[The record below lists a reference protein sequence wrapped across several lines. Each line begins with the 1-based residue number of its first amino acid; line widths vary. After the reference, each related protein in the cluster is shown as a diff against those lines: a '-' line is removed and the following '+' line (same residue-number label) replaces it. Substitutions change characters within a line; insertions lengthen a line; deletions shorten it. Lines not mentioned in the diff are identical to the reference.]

1 MAEEQQRQ
9 RYGYNDAEGNRV
21 SALRDRFNGG
31 GPGQSGSTFQGGGV
45 ISDIGNAMGGPSS
58 FGFAEGGGDTNRG
71 ATIGRTVGG
80 MMFGPLGFI
89 GGGLLGNMLGGG
101 MRRNPAMAPTA
112 SEMPAQRPSPA
123 MVAAMAP
130 QASMRPQ
137 MNPARMGNVPMS
149 AQPGALSVPPT
160 MPSIMNMPGAVER
173 FITQYGTLAPAIP
186 NTIMMD
192 PAAYTPPPLP
202 GTVMMDPAYSMPS
215 PGVTMP
221 RLTANGYMPR
231 VGMPNDPQMNP
242 LNTAP
247 LMIDFRTGRPMAMQP
262 PRVQ

>member
-9 RYGYNDAEGNRV
+9 RFGYNDAEGNRV
-21 SALRDRFNGG
+21 SALRDMFDGG
-31 GPGQSGSTFQGGGV
+31 GAGRSGPTFQGGGI
-45 ISDIGNAMGGPSS
+45 ISSLGNAMGGPSS

-101 MRRNPAMAPTA
+101 MRRNSAMAPTA

-123 MVAAMAP
+123 MVAARSP
-130 QASMRPQ
+130 ASSI
-137 MNPARMGNVPMS
+137 VPMQRPF
-149 AQPGALSVPPT
+149 APTDAAVPT
-160 MPSIMNMPGAVER
+160 MPSVPSIMNMPGAVER
-173 FITQYGTLAPAIP
+173 FITQYGTLEPTIP
-186 NTIMMD
+186 DTIMMD

-202 GTVMMDPAYSMPS
+202 GTVMMEPAFSMSP

-221 RLTANGYMPR
+221 RWPMTGYMPPAA
-231 VGMPNDPQMNP
+231 MPNDPQINT

>member
-21 SALRDRFNGG
+21 SALRDMFNGG
-31 GPGQSGSTFQGGGV
+31 GPGQSGSTFKGGGI
-45 ISDIGNAMGGPSS
+45 ISDIGNAMGGPSM
-58 FGFAEGGGDTNRG
+58 FGFNEGGGDTNRG

-101 MRRNPAMAPTA
+101 MRRGSAMAPTA

-123 MVAAMAP
+123 MVSAMAP

-173 FITQYGTLAPAIP
+173 FIAEYGGMPSMQAG
-186 NTIMMD
+186 
-192 PAAYTPPPLP
+192 YTPPPLP
-202 GTVMMDPAYSMPS
+202 GTVMMDPSLSMS
-215 PGVTMP
+215 PLGVNRP
-221 RLTANGYMPR
+221 RVSPTGYMPR

>member
-21 SALRDRFNGG
+21 SALRDMFNGG
-31 GPGQSGSTFQGGGV
+31 GPGQSGSTFQGGGI
-45 ISDIGNAMGGPSS
+45 ISDFGNAMGGPSA
-58 FGFAEGGGDTNRG
+58 FGFGEGGGDTNRG

-101 MRRNPAMAPTA
+101 MRRGSAMAPTA

-123 MVAAMAP
+123 MVAARSPAASIVPIERPFAP
-130 QASMRPQ
+130 TDA
-137 MNPARMGNVPMS
+137 V
-149 AQPGALSVPPT
+149 VPT
-160 MPSIMNMPGAVER
+160 MPSVPSIMNMPGAVER
-173 FITQYGTLAPAIP
+173 FITQYGTLEPTIP

-202 GTVMMDPAYSMPS
+202 GVVMMDSSLSMS
-215 PGVTMP
+215 PLGVNMP
-221 RLTANGYMPR
+221 RVSPTGYMPPAA
-231 VGMPNDPQMNP
+231 MPNDPQMNP

-247 LMIDFRTGRPMAMQP
+247 LMIDFRTGRPIAMQP

>member
-21 SALRDRFNGG
+21 SALRDMFNGG
-31 GPGQSGSTFQGGGV
+31 GPGQSGSTFQGGGI
-45 ISDIGNAMGGPSS
+45 ISDFGNAMGGPSA
-58 FGFAEGGGDTNRG
+58 FGFGEGGGDTNRG

-101 MRRNPAMAPTA
+101 MRRGSAMAPTA

-123 MVAAMAP
+123 MVAARSPAASIVPIERPFAP
-130 QASMRPQ
+130 TDA
-137 MNPARMGNVPMS
+137 V
-149 AQPGALSVPPT
+149 VPT
-160 MPSIMNMPGAVER
+160 MPSVPSIMNMPGAVER
-173 FITQYGTLAPAIP
+173 FITQYGTLEPTIP

-202 GTVMMDPAYSMPS
+202 GTVMMNPAFSMPP

>member
-21 SALRDRFNGG
+21 SALRDMFNGG
-31 GPGQSGSTFQGGGV
+31 GPGQSGPTFQGGGI
-45 ISDIGNAMGGPSS
+45 ISSLGNAMGGPSA
-58 FGFAEGGGDTNRG
+58 FGFGEGGGDTNRG

-101 MRRNPAMAPTA
+101 MRRGSAMAPTA
-112 SEMPAQRPSPA
+112 SEMPTQRPSPA
-123 MVAAMAP
+123 MVAARSPA
-130 QASMRPQ
+130 ASI
-137 MNPARMGNVPMS
+137 VPMQRPF
-149 AQPGALSVPPT
+149 APTDAAVPT
-160 MPSIMNMPGAVER
+160 MPSVPSIMNMPGAVER
-173 FITQYGTLAPAIP
+173 FITQYGTLEPTIP

-202 GTVMMDPAYSMPS
+202 GTVMMEPAFSMPS
-215 PGVTMP
+215 PGVNRP
-221 RLTANGYMPR
+221 RVSPTGYMFPAA
-231 VGMPNDPQMNP
+231 MPNDPQMHP

-247 LMIDFRTGRPMAMQP
+247 LMIDFRSGRPIAMQP

>member
-21 SALRDRFNGG
+21 SALRDMFNGG
-31 GPGQSGSTFQGGGV
+31 GPGRSGPTFQGGGI
-45 ISDIGNAMGGPSS
+45 ISSLGNAMGGPSA
-58 FGFAEGGGDTNRG
+58 FGFGEGGGDTNRG

-123 MVAAMAP
+123 MVAARSPA
-130 QASMRPQ
+130 ASI
-137 MNPARMGNVPMS
+137 VPMQRPF
-149 AQPGALSVPPT
+149 APTDARVPT
-160 MPSIMNMPGAVER
+160 MPYVPSIMNMPGAVER
-173 FITQYGTLAPAIP
+173 FITQYGTLEPTIP

-202 GTVMMDPAYSMPS
+202 GVVMMDSSLSMS
-215 PGVTMP
+215 PLGVNRP
-221 RLTANGYMPR
+221 RITANGYMPR
-231 VGMPNDPQMNP
+231 VGMVNDPMMDPRNMVSLP
-242 LNTAP
+242 
-247 LMIDFRTGRPMAMQP
+247 IDRMTGRPMAMQP

>member
-21 SALRDRFNGG
+21 SALRDMFNGG
-31 GPGQSGSTFQGGGV
+31 GPGQSGPTFQGGGI
-45 ISDIGNAMGGPSS
+45 ISDFGNAMGGPSA
-58 FGFAEGGGDTNRG
+58 FGFGEGGGDANRG

-101 MRRNPAMAPTA
+101 MRRNSAMAPTA
-112 SEMPAQRPSPA
+112 SEVPAQRPSPA
-123 MVAAMAP
+123 MVSAMAP

-160 MPSIMNMPGAVER
+160 MPSIMDMPGAVER
-173 FITQYGTLAPAIP
+173 FIAEYGGVPSMQAG
-186 NTIMMD
+186 
-192 PAAYTPPPLP
+192 YTPPPLP
-202 GTVMMDPAYSMPS
+202 GVVMMDPSLSMSP
-215 PGVTMP
+215 PGVNMP
-221 RLTANGYMPR
+221 RVSPTGYMPR

-247 LMIDFRTGRPMAMQP
+247 LMIDFRTGRPIAMQP

>member
-21 SALRDRFNGG
+21 SALRDMFNGG
-31 GPGQSGSTFQGGGV
+31 GAGQSGRTFQGGGV
-45 ISDIGNAMGGPSS
+45 ISDIGNAMGGPSA
-58 FGFAEGGGDTNRG
+58 FGFGEGGGDTNRG

-101 MRRNPAMAPTA
+101 MRRGSAMAPTA
-112 SEMPAQRPSPA
+112 SEMPTQRPSPA

-173 FITQYGTLAPAIP
+173 FMAEYGGMPSMQAG
-186 NTIMMD
+186 
-192 PAAYTPPPLP
+192 YTPPPLP

-221 RLTANGYMPR
+221 RLTANGYMHR

-242 LNTAP
+242 LNMVSLP
-247 LMIDFRTGRPMAMQP
+247 IDRMTGRPMAMQP

>member
-1 MAEEQQRQ
+1 MAEAQERQ
-9 RYGYNDAEGNRV
+9 RYGYSDAEGNRV
-21 SALRDRFNGG
+21 SALRDMFNGG
-31 GPGQSGSTFQGGGV
+31 GPGRSGPEFQGGGI
-45 ISDIGNAMGGPSS
+45 ISSLGNAMGGPAS
-58 FGFAEGGGDTNRG
+58 FGFGEGGGDTNRG

-130 QASMRPQ
+130 SAST
-137 MNPARMGNVPMS
+137 VPMQRPF
-149 AQPGALSVPPT
+149 APTDAAVPTMPT
-160 MPSIMNMPGAVER
+160 MPSVMGMPGAVER
-173 FITQYGTLAPAIP
+173 FMAQYGTLAPAIP

-202 GTVMMDPAYSMPS
+202 GTVMMDPAFSMPS
-215 PGVTMP
+215 PGVNMP
-221 RLTANGYMPR
+221 MVPPNGYMPR
-231 VGMPNDPQMNP
+231 APMPMDPAMNP
-242 LNTAP
+242 LNTSP
-247 LMIDFRTGRPMAMQP
+247 LMIDFRTGRPMAMTP
-262 PRVQ
+262 PRVR

>member
-21 SALRDRFNGG
+21 SALRDMFNGG
-31 GPGQSGSTFQGGGV
+31 GPGQSGPTFQGGGI
-45 ISDIGNAMGGPSS
+45 ISDIGNAMGGPSM
-58 FGFAEGGGDTNRG
+58 FGFNEGGGDTNRG

-101 MRRNPAMAPTA
+101 MRRGSAMAPTA
-112 SEMPAQRPSPA
+112 SQMPAQRPSPA
-123 MVAAMAP
+123 MVSAMAP

-160 MPSIMNMPGAVER
+160 MPSIMDMPGAVER
-173 FITQYGTLAPAIP
+173 FIAEYGGMPSMQAG
-186 NTIMMD
+186 
-192 PAAYTPPPLP
+192 YTPPPLP
-202 GTVMMDPAYSMPS
+202 GVVMMDPAFSMPS
-215 PGVTMP
+215 PGVNRP
-221 RLTANGYMPR
+221 RVSPTGYMPPAA
-231 VGMPNDPQMNP
+231 MPNDPQMHP

>member
-9 RYGYNDAEGNRV
+9 RYGYNDAEGNRM
-21 SALRDRFNGG
+21 SALRDMFDGG
-31 GPGQSGSTFQGGGV
+31 GPGRSGPTFQGGGI
-45 ISDIGNAMGGPSS
+45 ISSLGNAMGGPSA
-58 FGFAEGGGDTNRG
+58 FGFGEGGGDTNRG

-137 MNPARMGNVPMS
+137 MNPERMGNVPMS

-160 MPSIMNMPGAVER
+160 MPSIMDMPGAVER
-173 FITQYGTLAPAIP
+173 FIAEYGGMPS
-186 NTIMMD
+186 MQ
-192 PAAYTPPPLP
+192 AAYTPPPLP
-202 GTVMMDPAYSMPS
+202 GVVMMDSSLSMS
-215 PGVTMP
+215 PLGVNRP
-221 RLTANGYMPR
+221 RITANGYMPR
-231 VGMPNDPQMNP
+231 VGMVNDPMMDPRNMVSLP
-242 LNTAP
+242 
-247 LMIDFRTGRPMAMQP
+247 IDRMTGRPMAMQP